1 MIGNASKIIYNC
13 FVIDLHVHSNYSDG
27 TLSIEEIIA
36 LAKEKGLSQIAITD
50 HNILTGSINASKISD
65 IDFVIGTELSVGYHG
80 SEVHLLG
87 YFPFESN
94 YKNVQFV
101 INEGEAYKKVAIL
114 EMIENLNAMGFEL
127 DVTELSKY
135 SKGII
140 NRVHICMAMM
150 EHGYISTI
158 KEGFNDYIGD
168 HCEAYVER
176 ETVSIRE
183 AAKAI
188 HDDGGIAVIA
198 HPYEYE
204 EDLKDIDSFLIDI
217 MPSIDGIECYHPSAN
232 GEQSEHLKEIAL
244 AHGKI
249 VTGGSDF
256 HGENKPDI
264 DLNMMKVSDK
274 YRIIKNA

>member
-1 MIGNASKIIYNC
+1 M
-13 FVIDLHVHSNYSDG
+13 IDLHIHSNYSDG

-36 LAKEKGLSQIAITD
+36 LAKSKNLSQIAITD

-65 IDFVIGTELSVGYHG
+65 IDFIIGTELSVGYHDK
-80 SEVHLLG
+80 EVHLLG

-114 EMIENLNAMGFEL
+114 EMIENLNAMGFDL
-127 DVTELSKY
+127 DITELTKY

-150 EHGYISTI
+150 EHGYISSI
-158 KEGFNDYIGD
+158 KEGFSNYVGD
-168 HCEAYVER
+168 NCEAYVER
-176 ETVSIRE
+176 KTVSIEE
-183 AAKAI
+183 AAEAI
-188 HDDGGIAVIA
+188 HSDGGIAVIA

-204 EDLKDIDSFLIDI
+204 KDLKDIDSFLIDI
-217 MPSIDGIECYHPSAN
+217 MPVIDGIECYHPSAN
-232 GEQSEHLKEIAL
+232 DEQSQHLKQIAI

-256 HGENKPDI
+256 HGKNKPDI
-264 DLNMMKVSDK
+264 DLDMMKVSDK
-274 YRIIKNA
+274 YKIQKNA